1 MFPLRDYRDILRV
14 SLLCLACTIVQ
25 SQTCAS
31 VSAVYAGGLC
41 DGTSLSMQKCVMADQ
56 ATSTQINGTRFTTAS
71 CESDMTDACL
81 ALQGSLNQDYC
92 RTSSENALFCR
103 NLAVSTASSGKNLC
117 TSDAHCKTMVVKL
130 CRSSS
135 PGANSSAAPTSTAQ
149 CNISKTALSTL
160 PRLNVMCCADIKTV
174 ATQACTG
181 VDLSALD
188 TLIDAMRDARECAL
202 YPNCTSSAV
211 SAVSLP
217 ADVPFHAAAA
227 GPTSAAAPSA
237 CTATRLGALLLL
249 SFAAVVPP

>member
-1 MFPLRDYRDILRV
+1 
-14 SLLCLACTIVQ
+14 
-25 SQTCAS
+25 
-31 VSAVYAGGLC
+31 
-41 DGTSLSMQKCVMADQ
+41 MQKCVMADQ

-103 NLAVSTASSGKNLC
+103 NLAVATASSDKNLC
-117 TSDAHCKTMVVKL
+117 KSDSDCKTMVVKL

-135 PGANSSAAPTSTAQ
+135 PGANGSNASVSTVQ
-149 CNISKTALSTL
+149 CNISKTTLSTR
-160 PRLNVMCCADIKTV
+160 PRLNVTCCADIKTV

-181 VDLSALD
+181 VDFSALD

-211 SAVSLP
+211 SLP
-217 ADVPFHAAAA
+217 ADVPFHAAPA

-237 CTATRLGALLLL
+237 CTATLLGALLLL
-249 SFAAVVPP
+249 SLVFVQPQPI